1 MPSETKDLFFLI
13 LFLSSLVI
21 ISYRI
26 KKVGIKNSNYIAVKG
41 IGEKEILLASLIWNL
56 DYDLNGDLAYVRIK
70 ANNLNLSKIKTFL
83 LNIYYYLYLLYVL
96 REIKWSFYI
105 LMKRII

>member
-13 LFLSSLVI
+13 LFLSLLII

-26 KKVGIKNSNYIAVKG
+26 KKVGIKNSNYIAAKG
-41 IGEKEILLASLIWNL
+41 MGKKEILLVSLIWDL
-56 DYDLNGDLAYVRIK
+56 EYDLNGDSAYVRIK

-83 LNIYYYLYLLYVL
+83 LNIYYYLYYM
-96 REIKWSFYI
+96 Y
-105 LMKRII
+105 